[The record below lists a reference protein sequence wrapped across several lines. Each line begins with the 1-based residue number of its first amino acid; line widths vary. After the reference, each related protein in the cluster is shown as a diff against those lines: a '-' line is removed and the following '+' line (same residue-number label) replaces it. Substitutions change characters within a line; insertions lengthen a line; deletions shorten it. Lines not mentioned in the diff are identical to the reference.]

1 MKKFFLTLAMCML
14 GLGLTVGDADAK
26 RLGGGKSSGMQ
37 REAVAQRPAAP
48 PQSAAPAPSAVGSPA
63 AAAAAPKRNWMGP
76 LAGLAAGLG
85 IAALLSHFG
94 MGEGLANFVMIALLV
109 VAAVVVFKLL
119 FRRKAAPAPA
129 SSEAMQYAGV
139 GGPGMAPPSFDPRPA
154 SAGLA
159 AHGDDSPAA
168 LQPSGAPIAIVPADF
183 DSDGFLRIAKLN
195 FIRLQAA
202 NDAGNLDDIREFVSP
217 ELFAEIRMQFE
228 ERGKAP
234 QQTDVVTLNAQLLE
248 VVTEVTRHIASVRFS
263 GMIREEAGAAAA
275 PFDEVW
281 NLSKPVEGGK
291 GWVVAGIQ
299 QLSGF

>member
-1 MKKFFLTLAMCML
+1 MKKFFLTVAVCVL
-14 GLGLTVGDADAK
+14 GLGLAVSDADAK

-37 REAVAQRPAAP
+37 REAVAQRPATP
-48 PQSAAPAPSAVGSPA
+48 PQSAAPAPSAVGSP
-63 AAAAAPKRNWMGP
+63 AAAAPKRNWMGP

-119 FRRKAAPAPA
+119 FRRKAAPVPA
-129 SSEAMQYAGV
+129 SSEAMQYAGA
-139 GGPGMAPPSFDPRPA
+139 GGPGMAPPPFDPRQA

-159 AHGDDSPAA
+159 PYRDDNPAA
-168 LQPSGAPIAIVPADF
+168 LQPSGAPIANVPADF
-183 DSDGFLRIAKLN
+183 DSDSFLRVAKLN
-195 FIRLQAA
+195 FIRMQAA

-217 ELFAEIRMQFE
+217 ELFAEIRIQFE
-228 ERGKAP
+228 ERAKAP

-248 VVTEVTRHIASVRFS
+248 VVTEGTCHIASVRFS

-299 QLSGF
+299 QLS